1 MNFWIRALVLTAA
14 TTLCV
19 VAPVSATDAAEP
31 DSADMKAPVK
41 LDSGVLAGKGLT
53 DLPPVPVEYLLSGV
67 SRPSQTVLF
76 KSEDVVVAVYEE
88 DPVKLPLEQGM
99 PYDEFVHVLE
109 GTLVLTDTGGK
120 TYTFRKGDFAM
131 IPKGFKGT
139 WETRTRFRELIVVDR
154 KAWDAAHEAN
164 P

>member
-1 MNFWIRALVLTAA
+1 MHIWIRALVLTAA
-14 TTLCV
+14 GSLCAV
-19 VAPVSATDAAEP
+19 VPAWAADATEPGKAEMQLP
-31 DSADMKAPVK
+31 LKFDPA
-41 LDSGVLAGKGLT
+41 VLAGKGLT
-53 DLPPVPVEYLLSGV
+53 DLPPVPKEYLLSGV
-67 SRPSQTVLF
+67 SRPSQKVLF

-88 DPVKLPLEQGM
+88 NPVKLPLEHGM

-120 TYTFRKGDFAM
+120 SYTYRKGDFVM

-154 KAWDAAHEAN
+154 EAWDATHEAN
-164 P
+164 H

>member
-1 MNFWIRALVLTAA
+1 MNFWIRALVLTTA
-14 TTLCV
+14 TTLCAV
-19 VAPVSATDAAEP
+19 TPVLAAATAEP
-31 DSADMKAPVK
+31 DNAAMKLPFKLAPE
-41 LDSGVLAGKGLT
+41 VLAGKGLA
-53 DLPPVPVEYLLSGV
+53 DLPPVPKEYLLSGV

-76 KSEDVVVAVYEE
+76 KSDDVVVAVYEE

-109 GTLVLTDTGGK
+109 GILVLTDTRGE
-120 TYTFRKGDFAM
+120 TYTFGKGDFVM

-154 KAWDAAHEAN
+154 KAWDATHEAH
-164 P
+164 